1 MNFAERFPKLTIGAV
16 ITVIAIMTVV
26 LVVAALNAA
35 GYTTIFG

>member
-16 ITVIAIMTVV
+16 IVTITIMATV